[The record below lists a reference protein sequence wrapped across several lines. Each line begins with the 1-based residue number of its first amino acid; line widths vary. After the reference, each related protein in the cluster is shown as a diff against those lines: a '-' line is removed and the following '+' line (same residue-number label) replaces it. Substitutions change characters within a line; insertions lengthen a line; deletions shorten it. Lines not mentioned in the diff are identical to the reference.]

1 MTLSCS
7 CPFSVSQRLND
18 SQRYKHSR
26 SDSTSERLCLCI
38 CKNMQIRKIIDWK
51 ICIFLLNSILF
62 YAKIRLKGADYMLKR
77 KIYHN
82 LLEWKNKKE
91 HTCLLVKGARQI
103 GKTFIIDLFGR
114 ENYKS
119 YIYVNFIEMPQTKDI
134 FDGELSAD
142 EIYKRLTLVM
152 PEVQYIE
159 NDTLIFLDEIQ
170 ECPNART
177 ALKFLAIDGR
187 FDVVASGSL
196 LGIRYKEVASIPV
209 GYEEPVEMY
218 SLDFEEFLW
227 AMGYDD
233 KKIAAIREYFDRK
246 EKVPEAVHEK
256 MMSLLREYIV
266 VGGMPAVVNKFVE
279 THHFGEVH
287 KIQQAIL
294 ESYYDDISKYAANTE
309 KPKVKNAYLSIPK
322 QLAKEN
328 KKFQFS
334 VVEKKAT
341 ARKYENSI
349 EWLRDASL
357 VRMCYN
363 VSAPDFPLTAYEK
376 ENQYKLYTSDIG
388 LLVAMFEFDMKKA
401 VIDNTL
407 KGNVKG
413 GIYEN
418 LVIDILS
425 KRGYKLCYYRTD
437 NGSVEIEFL
446 MTKDAQ
452 VIPIEVKAG
461 NGSTISLNRLLE
473 KEDIPFGYKLISGN
487 VGVTDKKIVL
497 PLYMAMFI

>member
-1 MTLSCS
+1 M
-7 CPFSVSQRLND
+7 
-18 SQRYKHSR
+18 SR
-26 SDSTSERLCLCI
+26 R
-38 CKNMQIRKIIDWK
+38 NIID
-51 ICIFLLNSILF
+51 
-62 YAKIRLKGADYMLKR
+62 
-77 KIYHN
+77 
-82 LLEWKNKKE
+82 
-91 HTCLLVKGARQI
+91 CL
-103 GKTFIIDLFGR
+103 
-114 ENYKS
+114 
-119 YIYVNFIEMPQTKDI
+119 
-134 FDGELSAD
+134 
-142 EIYKRLTLVM
+142 YKRLTLVM
-152 PEVQYIE
+152 PDVVYIE
-159 NDTLIFLDEIQ
+159 RNTLIFLDEIQ

-177 ALKFLAIDGR
+177 ALKFLALDGR

-196 LGIRYKEVASIPV
+196 LGISYKEVSSIPV
-209 GYEEPVEMY
+209 GYEEQVEMY

-227 AMGYDD
+227 ANGYDAD
-233 KKIAAIREYFDRK
+233 KISVLREYFDKK
-246 EKVPEAVHEK
+246 EKVPDAVHEK
-256 MMSLLREYIV
+256 MMSLLREYIT
-266 VGGMPAVVNKFVE
+266 VGGMPAVVNRFVE
-279 THHFGEVH
+279 TQHFGEVQA
-287 KIQQAIL
+287 IQQMIL
-294 ESYYDDISKYAANTE
+294 DSYFDDISKYATGSE

-388 LLVAMFEFDMKKA
+388 LLTAMYGFDMKKA

-418 LVIDILS
+418 LILDMMS
-425 KRGYKLCYYRTD
+425 KRGYKLNYYRTD
-437 NGSVEIEFL
+437 NGSVEVEFL

-452 VIPIEVKAG
+452 VIPVEVKAG
-461 NGSTISLNRLLE
+461 NGSTISLNTLLA
-473 KEDIPFGYKLISGN
+473 KDDIPCGYKLISGN
-487 VGVTDKKIVL
+487 VGVNDKKIVL

>member
-1 MTLSCS
+1 
-7 CPFSVSQRLND
+7 
-18 SQRYKHSR
+18 
-26 SDSTSERLCLCI
+26 
-38 CKNMQIRKIIDWK
+38 
-51 ICIFLLNSILF
+51 
-62 YAKIRLKGADYMLKR
+62 MLKR
-77 KIYHN
+77 KFYDK
-82 LLEWKNKKE
+82 LLNWKNRND

-103 GKTFIIDLFGR
+103 GKAFIIDLFGR

-119 YIYVNFIEMPQTKDI
+119 YIYINLIGMPQTKDI
-134 FDGELSAD
+134 FIGELSAD

-152 PEVQYIE
+152 PDVVYIE
-159 NDTLIFLDEIQ
+159 HDTLIFLDEIQ

-177 ALKFLAIDGR
+177 ALKFLALDGR

-196 LGIRYKEVASIPV
+196 LGISYKEVSSIPV
-209 GYEEPVEMY
+209 GYEEQVEMY

-227 AMGYDD
+227 ANGYDAD
-233 KKIAAIREYFDRK
+233 KISVLREYFDKK
-246 EKVPEAVHEK
+246 EKVPDAVHEK
-256 MMSLLREYIV
+256 MMSLLREYIT
-266 VGGMPAVVNKFVE
+266 VGGMPAVVNRFVE
-279 THHFGEVH
+279 TQHFGEVQA
-287 KIQQAIL
+287 IQQMIL
-294 ESYYDDISKYAANTE
+294 DSYFDDISKYATGPE

-363 VSAPDFPLTAYEK
+363 VSATDFPLTAYEK

-388 LLVAMFEFDMKKA
+388 LLTAMYGFDMKKA

-418 LVIDILS
+418 LILDMMS
-425 KRGYKLCYYRTD
+425 KRGYKLNYYRTD

-446 MTKDAQ
+446 ITKDAQ

-461 NGSTISLNRLLE
+461 NGSTISLNTLLA
-473 KEDIPFGYKLISGN
+473 KDDIPYGYKLISGN
-487 VGVTDKKIVL
+487 VGVNDKKIVL

>member
-1 MTLSCS
+1 
-7 CPFSVSQRLND
+7 
-18 SQRYKHSR
+18 
-26 SDSTSERLCLCI
+26 
-38 CKNMQIRKIIDWK
+38 
-51 ICIFLLNSILF
+51 
-62 YAKIRLKGADYMLKR
+62 MLKR
-77 KIYHN
+77 KFYDKLI
-82 LLEWKNKKE
+82 EWKNKKS

-114 ENYKS
+114 ENYQS
-119 YIYVNFIEMPQTKDI
+119 YIYINFIEMPQTKDI
-134 FDGELSAD
+134 FNGELSAE

-152 PEVQYIE
+152 PDVIYIE

-177 ALKFLAIDGR
+177 ALKFLALDGK
-187 FDVVASGSL
+187 FDVIASGSL
-196 LGIRYKEVASIPV
+196 LGISYKEVSSIPV

-227 AMGYDD
+227 AVGYDEE
-233 KKIAAIREYFDRK
+233 KISVLREYFDKK
-246 EKVPEAVHEK
+246 ETVPESVHDK
-256 MMSLLREYIV
+256 MMYLLREYIAI
-266 VGGMPAVVNKFVE
+266 GGMPAVVNRFIE
-279 THHFGEVH
+279 THHFGEVQT
-287 KIQQAIL
+287 IQQMIL
-294 ESYYDDISKYAANTE
+294 DSYFDDISEYASNTE

-341 ARKYENSI
+341 ARKYENSV

-363 VSAPDFPLTAYEK
+363 VSTPDFPLTAYEK
-376 ENQYKLYTSDIG
+376 DNQYKLYTSDIG
-388 LLVAMFEFDMKKA
+388 LLVAMYGFDMKKA

-418 LVIDILS
+418 LILDMMS
-425 KRGYKLCYYRTD
+425 KRGYKLNYYRTD
-437 NGSVEIEFL
+437 NGSTEIEFL

-461 NGSTISLNRLLE
+461 NGSTISLNTLLE
-473 KEDIPFGYKLISGN
+473 KEDIPYGYKLISGN
-487 VGVTDKKIVL
+487 VGVNGKKIVL

>member
-1 MTLSCS
+1 
-7 CPFSVSQRLND
+7 
-18 SQRYKHSR
+18 
-26 SDSTSERLCLCI
+26 
-38 CKNMQIRKIIDWK
+38 
-51 ICIFLLNSILF
+51 
-62 YAKIRLKGADYMLKR
+62 MLKR
-77 KIYHN
+77 KFYDK
-82 LLEWKNKKE
+82 LLEWKNRND

-119 YIYVNFIEMPQTKDI
+119 YIYINFIEMPQTKDI
-134 FDGELSAD
+134 FIGELSSD

-152 PEVQYIE
+152 PDVVYIQH
-159 NDTLIFLDEIQ
+159 DTLIFLDEIQ

-177 ALKFLAIDGR
+177 ALKFLALDGR
-187 FDVVASGSL
+187 FDVIASGSL
-196 LGIRYKEVASIPV
+196 LGISYKEVSSIPV
-209 GYEEPVEMY
+209 GYEEQVEMY

-227 AMGYDD
+227 AMGYDAE
-233 KKIAAIREYFDRK
+233 KITVLREYFDRK
-246 EKVPEAVHEK
+246 EKVPNAVHEK
-256 MMSLLREYIV
+256 MMSLLREYITI
-266 VGGMPAVVNKFVE
+266 GGMPAVVNRFVE
-279 THHFGEVH
+279 TQHFGEVQA
-287 KIQQAIL
+287 IQQMIL
-294 ESYYDDISKYAANTE
+294 DSYFDDISKYATGPE

-388 LLVAMFEFDMKKA
+388 LLTAMYGFDMKKA

-418 LVIDILS
+418 LILDMMS
-425 KRGYKLCYYRTD
+425 KRGYKLNYYRTD
-437 NGSVEIEFL
+437 NGSVEVEFL

-461 NGSTISLNRLLE
+461 NGSTISLNTLLA
-473 KEDIPFGYKLISGN
+473 KDDIPYGYKLISGN
-487 VGVTDKKIVL
+487 VGVNDKKIVL

>member
-1 MTLSCS
+1 
-7 CPFSVSQRLND
+7 
-18 SQRYKHSR
+18 
-26 SDSTSERLCLCI
+26 
-38 CKNMQIRKIIDWK
+38 
-51 ICIFLLNSILF
+51 
-62 YAKIRLKGADYMLKR
+62 MLKR
-77 KIYHN
+77 KFYDKLI
-82 LLEWKNKKE
+82 EWKNKKS

-114 ENYKS
+114 ENYQS
-119 YIYVNFIEMPQTKDI
+119 YIYINFIEMPQTKDI
-134 FDGELSAD
+134 FNGELSAD

-152 PEVQYIE
+152 PDVIYIE

-177 ALKFLAIDGR
+177 ALKFLALDGR
-187 FDVVASGSL
+187 FDVIASGSL
-196 LGIRYKEVASIPV
+196 LGISYKEVSSIPV

-227 AMGYDD
+227 AVGYDEE
-233 KKIAAIREYFDRK
+233 KISLLRKYFDKK
-246 EKVPEAVHEK
+246 EKVPESVHDK
-256 MMSLLREYIV
+256 MMYLLREYIAI
-266 VGGMPAVVNKFVE
+266 GGMPAVVNRFIE
-279 THHFGEVH
+279 THHFGEVQT
-287 KIQQAIL
+287 IQQMIL
-294 ESYYDDISKYAANTE
+294 DSYFDDISKYASNTE

-341 ARKYENSI
+341 ARKYENSV

-363 VSAPDFPLTAYEK
+363 VSTPDFPLTAYEK
-376 ENQYKLYTSDIG
+376 DNQYKLYTSDIG
-388 LLVAMFEFDMKKA
+388 LLVAMYGFDMKKA

-418 LVIDILS
+418 LILDMMS
-425 KRGYKLCYYRTD
+425 KRGYKLNYYRTD
-437 NGSVEIEFL
+437 NGSTEIEFL

-461 NGSTISLNRLLE
+461 NGSTISLNTLLE
-473 KEDIPFGYKLISGN
+473 KEEIPYGYKLISGN
-487 VGVTDKKIVL
+487 VGVNGKKIVL

>member
-1 MTLSCS
+1 
-7 CPFSVSQRLND
+7 
-18 SQRYKHSR
+18 
-26 SDSTSERLCLCI
+26 
-38 CKNMQIRKIIDWK
+38 
-51 ICIFLLNSILF
+51 
-62 YAKIRLKGADYMLKR
+62 
-77 KIYHN
+77 
-82 LLEWKNKKE
+82 
-91 HTCLLVKGARQI
+91 
-103 GKTFIIDLFGR
+103 
-114 ENYKS
+114 
-119 YIYVNFIEMPQTKDI
+119 MPD
-134 FDGELSAD
+134 
-142 EIYKRLTLVM
+142 V
-152 PEVQYIE
+152 VYIE
-159 NDTLIFLDEIQ
+159 RNTLIFLDEIQ

-177 ALKFLAIDGR
+177 ALKFLALDGR

-196 LGIRYKEVASIPV
+196 LGISCKEVSSVPV
-209 GYEEPVEMY
+209 GYEEQVEMY

-227 AMGYDD
+227 ANGYDAD
-233 KKIAAIREYFDRK
+233 KISVLREYFDKK
-246 EKVPEAVHEK
+246 EKVPDAVHEK
-256 MMSLLREYIV
+256 MMSLLREYIT
-266 VGGMPAVVNKFVE
+266 VGGMPAVVNRFVE
-279 THHFGEVH
+279 TQHFGEVQA
-287 KIQQAIL
+287 IQQMIL
-294 ESYYDDISKYAANTE
+294 DSYFDDISKYATGPE

-357 VRMCYN
+357 VRICCN
-363 VSAPDFPLTAYEK
+363 VSTPDFPLTAYEK

-388 LLVAMFEFDMKKA
+388 LLTAMYGFDMKKA

-418 LVIDILS
+418 LILDMMS
-425 KRGYKLCYYRTD
+425 KRGYKLNYYRTD
-437 NGSVEIEFL
+437 NGSIEVEFL

-461 NGSTISLNRLLE
+461 NGSTISLNTLLA
-473 KEDIPFGYKLISGN
+473 KDDIPCGYKLISGN
-487 VGVTDKKIVL
+487 VGVNDKKIVL

>member
-1 MTLSCS
+1 
-7 CPFSVSQRLND
+7 
-18 SQRYKHSR
+18 
-26 SDSTSERLCLCI
+26 
-38 CKNMQIRKIIDWK
+38 
-51 ICIFLLNSILF
+51 
-62 YAKIRLKGADYMLKR
+62 MLKR
-77 KIYHN
+77 KFYDK
-82 LLEWKNKKE
+82 LLNWKNRND

-119 YIYVNFIEMPQTKDI
+119 YIYINFIEMPQTKDI
-134 FDGELSAD
+134 FIGELSAD

-152 PEVQYIE
+152 PDVVYIKH
-159 NDTLIFLDEIQ
+159 DTLIFLDEIQ

-177 ALKFLAIDGR
+177 ALKFLALDGR

-196 LGIRYKEVASIPV
+196 LGISYKEVSSIPV
-209 GYEEPVEMY
+209 GYEEQVEMY

-227 AMGYDD
+227 ANGYDAD
-233 KKIAAIREYFDRK
+233 KISVLREYFDKK
-246 EKVPEAVHEK
+246 EKVPDAVHEK
-256 MMSLLREYIV
+256 MMSLLREYIT
-266 VGGMPAVVNKFVE
+266 VGGMPAVVNRFVE
-279 THHFGEVH
+279 TQHFGEVQA
-287 KIQQAIL
+287 IQQMIL
-294 ESYYDDISKYAANTE
+294 DSYFDDISKYATGSE

-349 EWLRDASL
+349 KWLRDASL
-357 VRMCYN
+357 VRICCN
-363 VSAPDFPLTAYEK
+363 VSTPDFPLTAYEK

-388 LLVAMFEFDMKKA
+388 LLTAMYGFDMKKA

-418 LVIDILS
+418 LILDMMS
-425 KRGYKLCYYRTD
+425 KRGYKLNYYRTD
-437 NGSVEIEFL
+437 NGSIEVEFL

-452 VIPIEVKAG
+452 VIPVEVKAG
-461 NGSTISLNRLLE
+461 NGSTISLNTLLA
-473 KEDIPFGYKLISGN
+473 KDDIPYGYKLISGN
-487 VGVTDKKIVL
+487 VGVNDKKIVL